1 MQEVREFL
9 LENFRWAMDREKL
22 LGPFKKDV
30 KKIDHLVQI
39 TANLEEYPLKEY
51 ASYALTHLQK
61 QGADLTKYRK
71 VFIDTLF
78 VTENQTVLRNL
89 TYLLHHLEYTDYRE
103 SELLDLLISFL
114 NNAKNKVALHVYSI
128 YLLIQFVQQY
138 PELKDEVREVI
149 LYNSMGKTP
158 AYRIA
163 IRNFE
168 QALK

>member
-1 MQEVREFL
+1 
-9 LENFRWAMDREKL
+9 MDREKL

-61 QGADLTKYRK
+61 QGVDLTKYRK

-89 TYLLHHLEYTDYRE
+89 TYMLHHIEHTDYRE

-149 LYNSMGKTP
+149 LYNSKGKTP

>member
-1 MQEVREFL
+1 
-9 LENFRWAMDREKL
+9 MDREKL